1 MSEWHKADEKERS
14 LILTRFG
21 HYGRLCTYL
30 PTYSS
35 LLSFSTSKKTS
46 SRSSFLGGEQQ
57 LETIFRWF
65 QAEIEIKAV
74 ALENRGHTVGLLI
87 CRKKCNSRKSYYWSL
102 LDNASN
108 YLVGCVIQKRTTDCS
123 TASNSATCDT
133 NFSLNIFS
141 PFSSHC
147 GAPPPPQSAEFAYIR
162 VRAQNKYMV
171 YSATGV
177 ALKLWQE
184 DPRALKRGAAPHHH
198 STSIYSGAKGLFFTN
213 VVHQDVH
220 TCKAN
225 ILCLLLLT
233 LVTLAFI

>member
-1 MSEWHKADEKERS
+1 MQFKEK
-14 LILTRFG
+14 
-21 HYGRLCTYL
+21 
-30 PTYSS
+30 P
-35 LLSFSTSKKTS
+35 
-46 SRSSFLGGEQQ
+46 
-57 LETIFRWF
+57 
-65 QAEIEIKAV
+65 
-74 ALENRGHTVGLLI
+74 
-87 CRKKCNSRKSYYWSL
+87 YYWYL
-102 LDNASN
+102 LDNAYN
-108 YLVGCVIQKRTTDCS
+108 YLVGCVIQKRTTDL
-123 TASNSATCDT
+123 NRATCDT

-147 GAPPPPQSAEFAYIR
+147 GAPPPQSAEFAYIR